1 MNDTHYAEGI
11 TAQNLRAIL
20 ELWEQMVPKIEETMQ
35 TIIEINDKLF
45 DKESDSFSWCH
56 LYELPVKD
64 HINFNFPVL
73 LQEDQMVAWCKQIT
87 ESPGKITA
95 LPDVAKQVDEH
106 FETRDSLTEE
116 EIEAIRPFLHDYC
129 AYFYSIQYS
138 LLCLLYHGCFLNEL
152 IDRVRSGD
160 DEALFDAIRIDP
172 TIIGCQSVN
181 DRISKARRLRDQVFL
196 DKLRKM
202 QSGVTA
208 KLKQAN
214 FQQMRLIFRILSEAG
229 ATRLS
234 NDQLYQL
241 FVEELKLYTA
251 NSAGGGVE
259 KSLRK
264 FADTYMKQYATT

>member
-1 MNDTHYAEGI
+1 MNDIHYAEGI

-20 ELWEQMVPKIEETMQ
+20 ELWAQVMPGIEETMQ
-35 TIIEINDKLF
+35 TIIEYNDRLF
-45 DKESDSFSWCH
+45 DKDNASFSWCH

-64 HINFNFPVL
+64 HVSFNFPGFL
-73 LQEDQMVAWCKQIT
+73 PEGQATTWRKQVT
-87 ESPGKITA
+87 ESSGKINA
-95 LPDVAKQVDEH
+95 LPNVAEQVNEH
-106 FETRDSLTEE
+106 FDTRNDPTEE
-116 EIEAIRPFLHDYC
+116 DIEVLRPFLPDIC
-129 AYFYSIQYS
+129 AYFYSVQYS
-138 LLCLLYHGCFLNEL
+138 LFCVLYHGCFLNEL

-160 DEALFDAIRIDP
+160 DSALFDAIRIDA
-172 TIIGCQSVN
+172 TVIGCQPIN
-181 DRISKARRLRDQVFL
+181 ERISKARRLRDNVFL
-196 DKLRKM
+196 DKLRKT
-202 QSGVTA
+202 QSGVSA

-214 FQQMRLIFRILSEAG
+214 FQQMRLVLKILSEAG